1 MNKSKLIIEANGREI
16 PINLPQPLR
25 KGDVIVKKGNEFYII
40 RNEEDRQMNILEA
53 LKLVQEG
60 KKVRKNWWVNDSYIY
75 MNSVGDVIW
84 SSGEPYKSPLN
95 LVDTWEEYKEMPK
108 DVKLLVD
115 FVDSIDK
122 SSELSCDDFDCKDC
136 KLHVP
141 GQSKCLLTMMQST
154 LSYLNKSI
162 DNK

>member
-40 RNEEDRQMNILEA
+40 RNEEGRQMNILEA

-60 KKVRKNWWVNDSYIY
+60 KKVRKDWWEKENYIY
-75 MNSVGDVIW
+75 KDDRGDLVW
-84 SSGEPYKSPLN
+84 CTGEPYKSPIN
-95 LVDTWEEYKEMPK
+95 FVETWEEYKEMPK
-108 DVKLLVD
+108 GVKLLVD